1 MVLDAIPNRKEMGAN
16 GSNAKIHTSFQQA
29 RAVEKGGSAS
39 LSLSSSHTPKPPNST
54 HSELPIFTIF
64 YNKYSDVIL

>member
-1 MVLDAIPNRKEMGAN
+1 MVLDAIPSGKEMGAN

>member
-1 MVLDAIPNRKEMGAN
+1 MGAN

-29 RAVEKGGSAS
+29 KAVEKGSVS